1 MDKQIKIVNGIK
13 NVLINLND
21 KIFVG
26 YTVYSHGG
34 FKTTQLL
41 TRIVK
46 YNPETNEI
54 FSKNGDDLKKVDRG
68 LCRFLRAE
76 DNDYEIK
83 VKKGVVMFRRNSLE
97 KTPNWRKLTFSIV
110 KG

>member
-1 MDKQIKIVNGIK
+1 MDKQVKIVNGIK

-26 YTVYSHGG
+26 YTVYGHGG
-34 FKTTQLL
+34 FEKTHIN
-41 TRIVK
+41 TRIIK

-54 FSKNGDDLKKVDRG
+54 FSKNGDEMKKIDRG
-68 LCRFLRAE
+68 LCRFLRGE

-97 KTPNWRKLTFSIV
+97 EMSNWRKLTFSIV